1 MRFRPIHW
9 AGRFFGMLWPRP
21 PSAEDGAWAESWLDE
36 AEVRLWRKMAVGDQ
50 RHALDVARTTDE
62 GLDAALTAAAAMGDD
77 RRRAAMAAALLHD
90 VGKTAAGLGVYGRS
104 VATLCG
110 LLAGEM
116 AEAWQAK
123 QGFTRKVGLY
133 LRYGEI
139 GADQLRLAGSHP
151 WVVAWSTEHHLG
163 PEDWSLP
170 RPIGELLVA
179 ADR

>member
-1 MRFRPIHW
+1 MKARPLHW
-9 AGRFFGMLWPRP
+9 FGRFLTMLWPRP
-21 PSAEDGAWAESWLDE
+21 ASAEDTAWAERWLSE
-36 AEVRLWRKMAVGDQ
+36 AEVRLWRKMSVGDQ
-50 RHALDVARTTDE
+50 RHALGVARATEVGLGGLADDLAGSGGDE
-62 GLDAALTAAAAMGDD
+62 
-77 RRRAAMAAALLHD
+77 RAVMAAALLHD

-104 VATLCG
+104 IATLCG
-110 LLAGEM
+110 LVASEM

-123 QGFTRKVGLY
+123 DGFTRKVGLY

-151 WVVAWSTEHHLG
+151 WVVAWSTEHHLP